1 MKISGYCRPRPL
13 QCWSAETNLSISG
26 YCHPRPLQCWNAH
39 VSGETWPTET
49 LSQKQSARVPLAT
62 LKERAGQGL
71 KSCLSH
77 TLLLAT
83 FEEGGGGG
91 LRRIHA
97 LSLQHWGRGHG
108 GSEEYIEHKS
118 GHSCSSSIFHSRVHV
133 PCRLQIIQVNI
144 GEGGSTKSVAQRCS
158 DIDHCACV
166 CPTFLKQS
174 RRKSVKLEHVMYRTA
189 HARMQSA
196 AWWA

>member
-1 MKISGYCRPRPL
+1 M
-13 QCWSAETNLSISG
+13 SISG

-71 KSCLSH
+71 KSCLSNA
-77 TLLLAT
+77 LLLAT
-83 FEEGGGGG
+83 LEEGGGGG

-108 GSEEYIEHKS
+108 ASEEYIEQKS

-158 DIDHCACV
+158 DIDLHKDDLVRFHCSFKRLITTRVLGCVNTRSNCWFIVHACIQ
-166 CPTFLKQS
+166 FS
-174 RRKSVKLEHVMYRTA
+174 
-189 HARMQSA
+189 
-196 AWWA
+196 